1 MAERFA
7 ISKNLTAEGVAVP
20 ELVKKKVARND
31 KLIKEKKAAIEK
43 RRAERKATREALK
56 ARTVKY
62 AEEYEGESKQLIA
75 MRRQAK
81 MEGKFFVEPEA
92 KLIFCTRIV
101 GINKL
106 SPKPRKI
113 LQLLRLRQLHNGVF
127 LKVNKPIINMLKYI
141 APYVTFGYPNLKTV
155 KELIYKRG
163 YGKVDKSR
171 IPLMDNDIISKALGE
186 YGIYG
191 MEDLVHEIYT
201 VGPAFKQANNFL
213 WPFKLCSPRGGFVS
227 KRHGYAEPKGG
238 DWGNREEEINELIR
252 RMN

>member
-1 MAERFA
+1 M
-7 ISKNLTAEGVAVP
+7 G
-20 ELVKKKVARND
+20 
-31 KLIKEKKAAIEK
+31 
-43 RRAERKATREALK
+43 
-56 ARTVKY
+56 
-62 AEEYEGESKQLIA
+62 GESKQLIA

-81 MEGKFFVEPEA
+81 VEGKFFVEPEA

-127 LKVNKPIINMLKYI
+127 LKVNRPIINMLKYI

-186 YGIYG
+186 HGIHG

-201 VGPAFKQANNFL
+201 VGPHFKQCSNFL
-213 WPFKLCSPRGGFVS
+213 WPFKLSAPRGGWEI
-227 KRHGYAEPKGG
+227 KRHGYCEQRGG
-238 DWGNREEEINELIR
+238 AWGNREDLMNELIS

>member
-1 MAERFA
+1 MEED
-7 ISKNLTAEGVAVP
+7 EGGA
-20 ELVKKKVARND
+20 KQ
-31 KLIKEKKAAIEK
+31 LIAM
-43 RRAERKATREALK
+43 RRQAYMEG
-56 ARTVKY
+56 
-62 AEEYEGESKQLIA
+62 YEGESKQLIA

-127 LKVNKPIINMLKYI
+127 LKVNKLKYI

-186 YGIYG
+186 YGIHG

-227 KRHGYAEPKGG
+227 KRHWYAEPNGG